1 MRGYHHQPPPPA
13 SAALNPPKR
22 HPPFMCAQNNERKH
36 IRIKQNPHPH
46 GHPCQDRLRPPAPTP
61 HTTTN
66 ITSHLIPPPER
77 HGKSQ
82 NSSSPIHPFNTQP
95 TQTPPPVCTT
105 NTNGSSI
112 NNKATSWRPS
122 AITSRRFK
130 EFKGSFLA
138 PQKKDTTTCP
148 VHSDPQNHRR
158 YQKEGMERTILSF
171 RFSSSAGRQQEQDVM
186 CWAS

>member
-82 NSSSPIHPFNTQP
+82 NSSSPITPSTLNQHKHHHQSAPPIP
-95 TQTPPPVCTT
+95 TAAASTT
-105 NTNGSSI
+105 R
-112 NNKATSWRPS
+112 RPLGDP
-122 AITSRRFK
+122 APSRRGGSKNLRGLSSPHKRKIRLHVRFTRILRTTEDIRK
-130 EFKGSFLA
+130 KGW
-138 PQKKDTTTCP
+138 K
-148 VHSDPQNHRR
+148 
-158 YQKEGMERTILSF
+158 G
-171 RFSSSAGRQQEQDVM
+171 RF
-186 CWAS
+186 